1 MTRNSR
7 HGGPSIAGQSA
18 ANFIARD
25 DSLAALLLHH
35 GIKVRDFILLSF
47 LSDQGPM
54 SILRL
59 SRVVGIEPAVA
70 LNSLKRLSAV
80 NLVLRE
86 AVSVHEMY
94 ESMACLT
101 TRGEEIAGRISAQLH
116 EEEKPPR
123 NQE

>member
-1 MTRNSR
+1 MTRDSR
-7 HGGPSIAGQSA
+7 HNGPSIAGQSA
-18 ANFIARD
+18 ANFIAGD

-59 SRVVGIEPAVA
+59 SRVVGIEPAAA

-86 AVSVHEMY
+86 PVSVTEKY
-94 ESMACLT
+94 DSMACLT
-101 TRGEEIAGRISAQLH
+101 TRGEEIAGRISARLNDG
-116 EEEKPPR
+116 EEPPLKEK
-123 NQE
+123 

>member
-7 HGGPSIAGQSA
+7 HDSPSIAGQSA

-86 AVSVHEMY
+86 PVSVRDEY
-94 ESMACLT
+94 EAMAGLT
-101 TRGEEIAGRISAQLH
+101 TRGEDIAGRISAQLDQD
-116 EEEKPPR
+116 EDPPR
-123 NQE
+123 KER